1 MAYEN
6 NILSQNLEFY
16 SAYGYEEREESGTEK
31 NFTRVLWKILL
42 VLSLLFAMFFTY
54 NYVVKMNIDFKK
66 FDFLNIE
73 KMKESLFPESN
84 GEVIHTE
91 SKIEIR
97 EVDSKR
103 VETEPLIQEV
113 IKELHKKRVVEVSKI
128 ELSPINK
135 STKEISQEQVKK
147 PYLLDEYLEAIKKE
161 LGKN

>member
-16 SAYGYEEREESGTEK
+16 STYGYEEREESGTEK

-73 KMKESLFPESN
+73 KMKASLFPESN

-103 VETEPLIQEV
+103 VETEPFIQEV
-113 IKELHKKRVVEVSKI
+113 IKELHKKKALEIVKTTTK
-128 ELSPINK
+128 PINK
-135 STKEISQEQVKK
+135 PAKVISKK
-147 PYLLDEYLEAIKKE
+147 QIKNPYLVEEYLDAIKKE